1 MIDRYGD
8 LEEEEDILELEDVE
22 VGIDIFFLICFFN
35 VG

>member
-22 VGIDIFFLICFFN
+22 VGIILICFFN

>member
-22 VGIDIFFLICFFN
+22 VGIIFFICFFN